1 MKYSWAIKGFSDFV
15 AQFSR
20 FHPTNREQVAE
31 RFEQAIP
38 NTVMTFSSAAR
49 VVRHRHFRNGEAF
62 ELNQGRKES
71 MRTVEEL
78 DLRNAFALEHTIGA
92 ARVRDVLAGQ
102 FVAHPVGNAR
112 RNNSKPTVSFA
123 ARFNPRAA
131 DAIGAA
137 QRYHHRRQIFG
148 IVL

>member
-1 MKYSWAIKGFSDFV
+1 
-15 AQFSR
+15 
-20 FHPTNREQVAE
+20 
-31 RFEQAIP
+31 
-38 NTVMTFSSAAR
+38 
-49 VVRHRHFRNGEAF
+49 
-62 ELNQGRKES
+62 
-71 MRTVEEL
+71 MRAVEEFYVG
-78 DLRNAFALEHTIGA
+78 DAFALEHAIGA

-137 QRYHHRRQIFG
+137 QRFHHRRQIFG
-148 IVL
+148 VVL